1 MVEDL
6 EKRERAFKKAKSERD
21 DEERKRWSDIER
33 VKEEGKRMME
43 EREKEIRRREE
54 EKEDAAS
61 EKVAAEDE
69 DLPPPLGLY
78 FS

>member
-43 EREKEIRRREE
+43 EREKEIRREE
-54 EKEDAAS
+54 EREDAAS
-61 EKVAAEDE
+61 EKVAAEEE
-69 DLPPPLGLY
+69 DLPPPLGSY

>member
-54 EKEDAAS
+54 DAAS
-61 EKVAAEDE
+61 EKVAAEEE
-69 DLPPPLGLY
+69 DLPPPLGSY